1 MGNYIIKRICIALL
15 TVWLI
20 LTVVFFLV
28 RMLPGDAVMSMA
40 GQSPK
45 GLTAEQRALLNH
57 KLGLDRPIYIQY
69 IDWLNKAV
77 HGDFGISINSR
88 RPVMRDVLVRIPR
101 TIEITFVAL
110 VIGLTIALS
119 GGVISALHRNSFLDV
134 AINGVLVLLGSTPV
148 YILGL
153 FLLLFFGLHLRWVPT
168 GGYVEFVKN
177 PVQHIRLLILPSLTL
192 GLWIGAVAA
201 RMTRHAMLEVL
212 SQDYIRTAFAKGLSK
227 HVVYYVHALRNA
239 LIPVVTAI
247 GLQVGALLGGAVLTE
262 VVFTWPGLGS
272 AFVSSVMRRDY
283 PSIQGI
289 LIVTITMFIFTNL
302 VVDIIVTILDPR
314 ISRD

>member
-1 MGNYIIKRICIALL
+1 MANYIIKRVCIALL

-20 LTVVFFLV
+20 LTMVFFLV
-28 RMLPGDAVMSMA
+28 RMLPGEAVLSMA
-40 GQSPK
+40 GHSPK
-45 GLTAEQRALLNH
+45 GLTAEQREYLNH
-57 KLGLDRPIYIQY
+57 KLGLDRPVVVQY
-69 IDWLNKAV
+69 ADWMSKAV
-77 HGDFGISINSR
+77 RGDLGISINSR

-101 TIEITFVAL
+101 TVEITFVAL
-110 VIGLTIALS
+110 VIGLAIALP
-119 GGVISALHRNSFLDV
+119 GGVISALHRDSFLDV
-134 AINGVLVLLGSTPV
+134 SINGTLVLLGSTPV
-148 YILGL
+148 YIMGL
-153 FLLLFFGLHLRWVPT
+153 FLLLYFGLHLGWVPT
-168 GGYVEFVKN
+168 GGYTEFSKD
-177 PVQHIRLLILPSLTL
+177 PWQHLRLLILPSLTL

-201 RMTRHAMLEVL
+201 RMTRHSMLEVL

-227 HVVYYVHALRNA
+227 RAVYYVHALRNA

-272 AFVSSVMRRDY
+272 AFVSAVMRRDY

-289 LIVTITMFIFTNL
+289 LIVTVTLFIFTNL
-302 VVDIIVTILDPR
+302 IVDIIVTLLDPR